1 MKLSA
6 DALMNAPELAAVSV
20 LEAALDATVFALAAA
35 WPELQLG
42 HDVHYDEPR
51 AALDVIEQAR
61 ALGAALREYRR
72 ARAAYR
78 ERELDRPF

>member
-6 DALMNAPELAAVSV
+6 DALMDAPELAALTV

-42 HDVHYDEPR
+42 HQVDYDEPR

-61 ALGAALREYRR
+61 ALGSALREYRR
-72 ARAAYR
+72 VRAAHR
-78 ERELDRPF
+78 ERQLDQPF